1 MIVQF
6 IVALATTSKAFSKIF
21 EEAVTLYY
29 YQKLESDR
37 NLSAEV
43 AEEREKIIA
52 ELSKEGISDEDK
64 RKARTRL
71 IALSRL

>member
-6 IVALATTSKAFSKIF
+6 IVALASTSKAFSKIF
-21 EEAVTLYY
+21 EEATTLYY
-29 YQKLESDR
+29 YQKLEADR
-37 NLSAEV
+37 TLSAEV
-43 AEEREKIIA
+43 AEERDKIIA
-52 ELSKEGISDEDK
+52 EISKEGISDEDK